1 MFFWKLSYKSMPLL
15 KQKCGKIFDFLEQT
29 HGVFWKLPE
38 KMACDVLEQFVT
50 NLSNPNMPGQ

>member
-1 MFFWKLSYKSMPLL
+1 MWEDF
-15 KQKCGKIFDFLEQT
+15 CFLEQT

-38 KMACDVLEQFVT
+38 KMACDVLEQFVV